1 MWVEDLAASVSGY
14 RENRTCLCKV
24 MRPRKAAMK
33 CRSAEAAELTLS
45 VPPFPNV
52 HLAKAGDDETEF
64 QKKFEVQNVKYFP
77 SFRQSPL

>member
-1 MWVEDLAASVSGY
+1 
-14 RENRTCLCKV
+14 
-24 MRPRKAAMK
+24 MK
-33 CRSAEAAELTLS
+33 CRSAETAELTFS